1 MMFTKK
7 QLFILLCSFFVLSSA
22 LFAADADDAG
32 AKKTKELKA
41 ADDYQRGKSYFL
53 RACRYFKNNDTYTL
67 PTDDIPVVGEIP
79 YQMED
84 IVKTLIQYAIW
95 DMMRDVLGKQLIKKA
110 ADKVHTKVHN
120 AIFGPKLMQRNKVP
134 KKLYLSDLVL
144 NSQVERDVNV
154 VINAFKNISH
164 NAGRTQFHGL
174 LFHGRPGTGK
184 TEVARTIA
192 SEIKRSGTPIKYYEL
207 TGADLLNADQLD
219 LETFI
224 EELENTK
231 EYTIVLIDECETFL
245 AERND
250 AGMSRGRGY
259 GNNQRNENDG
269 SALIKWLNFTSKSHQ
284 YVQFI
289 FTTNYAEKLDHAM
302 NRRADF
308 IEFPFP
314 DQKSREALLKRYIE
328 RRFYEDVHYSSEDL
342 AEMLKLFTPE
352 AIAECA
358 KLLVIPAA
366 VPGYSS
372 TPDCFAPADIEN
384 MVNEVKRQSI
394 AAGGRMLPTMEM
406 VQSVIQKFIKLKS
419 TEIAR
424 ESAKIAQFSKQN
436 MLF

>member
-1 MMFTKK
+1 MMFREKK
-7 QLFILLCSFFVLSSA
+7 LLVLLFCFFASGSFVY
-22 LFAADADDAG
+22 AAEDAG
-32 AKKTKELKA
+32 KKKKEELKA
-41 ADDYQRGKSYFL
+41 ADDYVRDNSYF
-53 RACRYFKNNDTYTL
+53 RRICRSVKNDSNYKF
-67 PTDDIPVVGEIP
+67 PTDDIPVIGEIP
-79 YQMED
+79 YEIED
-84 IVKTLIQYAIW
+84 IGKTLVRYAIW
-95 DMMRDVLGKQLIKKA
+95 DMMRDVLGKQLIKHA
-110 ADKVHTKVHN
+110 ADKIHTKVHN
-120 AIFGPKLMQRNKVP
+120 AFFGPKLMQKNKVP

-164 NAGRTQFHGL
+164 NAGRTEFHGL

-207 TGADLLNADQLD
+207 TGADLLNADSID
-219 LETFI
+219 LEAFI

-250 AGMSRGRGY
+250 ASMSRGRGY
-259 GNNQRNENDG
+259 GRQEKENDG
-269 SALIKWLNFTSKSHQ
+269 SALIKWLNFTSKSHKF
-284 YVQFI
+284 VQFI

-314 DQKSREALLKRYIE
+314 DQTSREALLNRYIE

-406 VQSVIQKFIKLKS
+406 VQSVIQKFIKTKS